1 MRRLLEPRFLLFFA
15 ALLGSLAVHLPTY
28 VSLGWLAEKLLVD
41 RDDEEAPREE
51 SETSFFELSPSEQ
64 APDEDVAID
73 ETHVALK
80 PKREAP
86 RIETPALEAP
96 REEPAEERERIIIE
110 EQAAPPQPAPP
121 RPPIPESP
129 EHAIIQKSRDP
140 EVEPPP
146 DTQYVADENQVV
158 EEETVAAITNTV
170 RDDERPELPSAPASP
185 EDPSLEGS
193 DAEDELAGVRDRE
206 GDERRPPVERT
217 RPDRP
222 EMREESPRD
231 EQTVGRPGER
241 RDSPRDEIIIDD
253 GFGSF
258 AIRGRRAPSGSG
270 GEGGRS
276 DGRGAPNLKLGY
288 AQFEGIIGADV
299 LADDRLS
306 EAEERRARRRG
317 SRASEDFQ
325 EFRASLENFVSNVK
339 TGNQTALNARRSP
352 FAAYIQRVHLRFHEL
367 FHANVASLPRDG
379 AHSDEGL
386 LTRLELVLDADGK
399 LVEVGVVRSSG
410 QILFDLAAY
419 SAVKRGAPYPAAP
432 GEILSDDG
440 RVYLQW
446 DFRRD
451 MMACHQLQARPFIL
465 EGLSERDAGA
475 RGGRLNPER
484 NRALSP

>member
-28 VSLGWLAEKLLVD
+28 VSLGWLAEKLLAD
-41 RDDEEAPREE
+41 RDEDEPRREP
-51 SETSFFELSPSEQ
+51 SEPSFFELSPSDESSDDDREEPLKDAPAQ
-64 APDEDVAID
+64 ARPTI
-73 ETHVALK
+73 
-80 PKREAP
+80 EA
-86 RIETPALEAP
+86 PALEP
-96 REEPAEERERIIIE
+96 PQEIQHEEEKIVIE
-110 EQAAPPQPAPP
+110 EQAAPPAPP
-121 RPPIPESP
+121 RPPMPESP

-140 EVEPPP
+140 DVEPPP

-170 RDDERPELPSAPASP
+170 RDDEMPELPSTPESP
-185 EDPSLEGS
+185 DDPSLEGS
-193 DAEDELAGVRDRE
+193 DSEDEVAGVRDRE
-206 GDERRPPVERT
+206 GEERRPPVE
-217 RPDRP
+217 PSSP
-222 EMREESPRD
+222 EKQEMEQETQRD
-231 EQTVGRPGER
+231 ERRAGRPGER
-241 RDSPRDEIIIDD
+241 GDDEIIVDD

-258 AIRGRRAPSGSG
+258 AIRGRRGPSGAG

-276 DGRGAPNLKLGY
+276 DRRRAPNLKLGY

-367 FHANVASLPRDG
+367 FHANMANLPRDG
-379 AHSDEGL
+379 AHSDESL
-386 LTRLELVLDADGK
+386 ITRLELVLEADGR
-399 LVEVGVVRSSG
+399 LVEIGVVRSSG

-432 GEILSDDG
+432 SEIQSDDG

-465 EGLSERDAGA
+465 EGLSERGGA
-475 RGGRLNPER
+475 RGRQLNPEL

>member
-1 MRRLLEPRFLLFFA
+1 MRRLLEPRYLLFFA

-28 VSLGWLAEKLLVD
+28 VSLGWLAERLLERSEAETRSAPSETAPQD
-41 RDDEEAPREE
+41 SDASDPTAKRPDERSFVELVPIQDLPDLPDVPETPREI
-51 SETSFFELSPSEQ
+51 P
-64 APDEDVAID
+64 P
-73 ETHVALK
+73 
-80 PKREAP
+80 
-86 RIETPALEAP
+86 IEP
-96 REEPAEERERIIIE
+96 PAEPEKIEEKVVAE
-110 EQAAPPQPAPP
+110 EQATPARP

-140 EVEPPP
+140 DVEPPP
-146 DTQYVADENQVV
+146 DTPYVAEENQRV

-170 RDDERPELPSAPASP
+170 RDDEIPELPSRPEPA
-185 EDPSLEGS
+185 EDDPSLEGS
-193 DAEDELAGVRDRE
+193 DEEDELAGVRDRE
-206 GDERRPPVERT
+206 GEERRPPVEPT
-217 RPDRP
+217 RPEPPQDAP
-222 EMREESPRD
+222 AESPREERRAGRSREADSD
-231 EQTVGRPGER
+231 EQ
-241 RDSPRDEIIIDD
+241 EIVIDD

-258 AIRGRRAPSGSG
+258 AIRGRRGPREAA
-270 GEGGRS
+270 GEGGLSSER
-276 DGRGAPNLKLGY
+276 RRAPNLKLGY

-299 LADDRLS
+299 LADDRLT

-367 FHANVASLPRDG
+367 FHANMANLPRDG
-379 AHSDEGL
+379 AHSDETL
-386 LTRLELVLDADGK
+386 ITRLEIVLEEDGR

-465 EGLSERDAGA
+465 EGLS
-475 RGGRLNPER
+475 
-484 NRALSP
+484 NRRSEPRRRFNSALSP